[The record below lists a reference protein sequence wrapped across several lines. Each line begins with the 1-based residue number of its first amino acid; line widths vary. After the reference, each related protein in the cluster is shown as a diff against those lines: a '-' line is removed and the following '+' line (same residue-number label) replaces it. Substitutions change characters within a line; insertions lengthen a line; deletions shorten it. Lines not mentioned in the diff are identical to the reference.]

1 MKDSA
6 LAEFWN
12 RQNDHARVCLAT
24 ASGAL
29 LTAAVFGAVSLYA
42 EPATV
47 ARGLGALGVV
57 YLLLGLRCVSWRSSV
72 PHARRDAVWRYTESR
87 RFREGGPIA
96 REVWE
101 NN

>member
-1 MKDSA
+1 VKDSA
-6 LAEFWN
+6 LAAFWN

-29 LTAAVFGAVSLYA
+29 LTAAVFGVVSLYA
-42 EPATV
+42 QPATV
-47 ARGLGALGVV
+47 ARGLGAVGVI
-57 YLLLGLRCVSWRSSV
+57 YLLLGVSCVSWRSTV
-72 PHARRDAVWRYTESR
+72 PQTRREAVWRYTESR

-96 REVWE
+96 QEVWE